1 MSIVVV
7 YHKDCKDGFG
17 AALVAWKK
25 FGDEARYI
33 PMSYGTEQDSF
44 VDDMAKSAEP
54 PPGELYVLDFSF
66 NTDHLRRLAKV
77 FRKITILD
85 HHDTAR
91 KELMEERKID
101 EQRGANVWAVKRQIE
116 DLGNVSL
123 DFDMDRAGC
132 QLAWDH
138 FFQPFQTINREIS
151 RPEFI
156 NYLGWRDLWWHKR
169 RNAYKKY
176 ADVIEALHLYLDT
189 IPFSFQSWAKFCDQ
203 PQDAISKGMPIVA
216 YQKQILR
223 KAAANCVECVVN
235 WRRNGATVAH
245 QVGLVNAPHFMASD
259 LAEIVYQRTDAD
271 AYKMVAIWCT
281 GKDGDVAVSVRS
293 LERPGDIHC
302 GEFAKLYGGGGH
314 PGAAGF
320 AISLEQLTRIFL
332 PLPK

>member
-25 FGDEARYI
+25 FGGEGRYI
-33 PMSYGTEQDSF
+33 PVSYGTEQDSF

-169 RNAYKKY
+169 RDAYKKY

-216 YQKQILR
+216 YQKQLLR

-245 QVGLVNAPHFMASD
+245 QVGLVNAPHFMG
-259 LAEIVYQRTDAD
+259 VT
-271 AYKMVAIWCT
+271 W
-281 GKDGDVAVSVRS
+281 
-293 LERPGDIHC
+293 
-302 GEFAKLYGGGGH
+302 
-314 PGAAGF
+314 
-320 AISLEQLTRIFL
+320 
-332 PLPK
+332 PK

>member
-33 PMSYGTEQDSF
+33 PVSYGTEQDSF
-44 VDDMAKSAEP
+44 VDDMKHS
-54 PPGELYVLDFSF
+54 PGELYVLDFSF
-66 NTDHLRRLAKV
+66 NTDQLRRLAKMLE
-77 FRKITILD
+77 KITILD

-91 KELMEERKID
+91 KELMEEHKID
-101 EQRGANVWAVKRQIE
+101 EHRGVSVWAVKREIE

-169 RNAYKKY
+169 RDAYKKY

-189 IPFSFQSWAKFCDQ
+189 MPFSFDLWAKFCDE
-203 PQDAISKGMPIVA
+203 PQDAILKGMPIVA
-216 YQKQILR
+216 YQKQQLR

-235 WRRNGATVAH
+235 WKRNGATVAH
-245 QVGLVNAPHFMASD
+245 QVALVNAPHFMASD
-259 LAEIVYQRTDAD
+259 LAEITYQRTDAD

-281 GKDGDVAVSVRS
+281 GKDGDVTISVRS